1 MMSKWSASRFL
12 GAMIGSGLLALVM
25 VFVFHLVT
33 EGTLP
38 LWLHIPVAGL
48 TLLLL
53 SAGAVGAGYFL
64 VEYQTRRALAVK

>member
-12 GAMIGSGLLALVM
+12 GATIGSVGLALVM
-25 VFVFHLVT
+25 VFLFHLVT
-33 EGTLP
+33 EGSLP

-53 SAGAVGAGYFL
+53 SAGAAGAGFFF
-64 VEYQTRRALAVK
+64 VEYQTRQALVAK